1 MGASLNAPVPVQ
13 PFSGTDLAAMVLGVL
28 AALYAALW
36 IRDRERGMAWLGFSF
51 ALASAW
57 YAASEAHMP
66 TGQRVDAGQFG
77 WAMVILSSTLT
88 MAIGVM
94 QYLGP
99 LTRLRRMVLG
109 VLLVPGV
116 ALLAAYAFGLPVSRA
131 LANGVA
137 VLCYLGTGAM
147 ALRAARQEPGAGHGF
162 IGAALLAVPCCLVLL
177 LALHA
182 EPRPLRYWGMLPLLV
197 FGLTL
202 LTVSLLRRRRAL
214 ETEIERRVIAEGEL
228 TRLNAMLE
236 RRVAECTADLPAR
249 NTLQRSYQSPP
260 LGGGLGGAD

>member
-1 MGASLNAPVPVQ
+1 
-13 PFSGTDLAAMVLGVL
+13 
-28 AALYAALW
+28 
-36 IRDRERGMAWLGFSF
+36 MAWLALSF

-66 TGQRVDAGQFG
+66 TGPRVEDGQFG

-88 MAIGVM
+88 MTIGVM

-99 LTRLRRMVLG
+99 LTRLRRIVLG

-116 ALLAAYAFGLPVSRA
+116 ALLAVYAFGVPVSRA

-137 VLCYLGTGAM
+137 VLVYVGPGAM
-147 ALRAARQEPGAGHGF
+147 ALRTARQEPGAGHGF
-162 IGAALLAVPCCLVLL
+162 IGAALLAVPCCFILL
-177 LALHA
+177 LSMHA
-182 EPRPLRYWGMLPLLV
+182 EIRLLHYWGVLPVLF

-214 ETEIERRVIAEGEL
+214 ETEIARRLIAEGEL
-228 TRLNAMLE
+228 MRLNATLE
-236 RRVAECTADLPAR
+236 QRVAERTADVPAR
-249 NTLQRSYQSPP
+249 S
-260 LGGGLGGAD
+260 GG